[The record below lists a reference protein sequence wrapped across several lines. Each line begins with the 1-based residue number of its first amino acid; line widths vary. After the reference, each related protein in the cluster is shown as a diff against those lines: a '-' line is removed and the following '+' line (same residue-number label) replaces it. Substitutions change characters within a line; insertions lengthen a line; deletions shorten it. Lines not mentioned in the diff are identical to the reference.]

1 MLLTVFPKE
10 SNIGIRETIVNV
22 IIGELAMNLMKKI
35 YCRVFQ
41 TCFRI
46 AIPVLPYRN
55 PKVLSSVKEIPE
67 IIKDKGISSVL
78 VVTDESLHRL
88 GLLDE
93 LKTEL
98 EAAKISYTVYDKTVA
113 NPTIANVEEAR
124 ALYIENRCDAIIG
137 FGGGS
142 PMDCAKA
149 VGARIVKPSQSI
161 PKMKG
166 ILKIRK
172 RLPLFIAVPTTA
184 GTGSETTL
192 AAVITDGETRHK
204 FPINDFP
211 LIPQYAALIP
221 EVTKGLPPHITAS
234 TGMDALTHAVEAYI
248 GRSTTKET
256 RQYAIE
262 ATKHIFRNIET
273 VYKNGNDLKARK
285 NMLYASFLA
294 GKAFSKS
301 YVGYCHAVAHSLG
314 GKYNTPHGLANAV
327 LLPYVLEAYGET
339 VALKLKQL
347 AIAGGVVGE
356 EVPEKE
362 AAKAFIQK
370 IRELNESMGIPTKL
384 AGIKVEDIQEL
395 ARLAAKEGNPL
406 YPVPKLM
413 GAKELEQFYY
423 AVMEE
428 N

>member
-88 GLLDE
+88 GLMDE

-262 ATKHIFRNIET
+262 ATKYIFRNIET

-339 VALKLKQL
+339 VASKLKQL

>member
-1 MLLTVFPKE
+1 M
-10 SNIGIRETIVNV
+10 NIVQKV
-22 IIGELAMNLMKKI
+22 

-46 AIPVLPYRN
+46 AIPILPYRN
-55 PKVLSSVKEIPE
+55 PEVLSSEKEIAD
-67 IIKDKGISSVL
+67 ILKSKKITSVL
-78 VVTDESLHRL
+78 IVTDESLHKL
-88 GLLDE
+88 GLPEKLKQE
-93 LKTEL
+93 LK
-98 EAAKISYTVYDKTVA
+98 AADISYTVYDKTVA

-124 ALYIENRCDAIIG
+124 EQYIENKCNAIIG

-142 PMDCAKA
+142 SMDCAKA
-149 VGARIVKPSQSI
+149 IGARIVKPKQSV

-166 ILKIRK
+166 ILKIHK

-211 LIPQYAALIP
+211 LIPHYAVLIP
-221 EVTKGLPPHITAS
+221 EVTKGLPPFITAT
-234 TGMDALTHAVEAYI
+234 TGMDALTHAVEAFI

-256 RQYAIE
+256 RGYALE
-262 ATKHIFRNIET
+262 ATKLIFENIEK
-273 VYKNGNDLKARK
+273 VYQNGNDMEARK

-339 VALKLKQL
+339 IYDKLKKL
-347 AIAGGVVGE
+347 AVAGGLVTE
-356 EVPEKE
+356 ETE
-362 AAKAFIQK
+362 AADAANRFIRK
-370 IRELNESMGIPTKL
+370 FVS
-384 AGIKVEDIQEL
+384 
-395 ARLAAKEGNPL
+395 
-406 YPVPKLM
+406 
-413 GAKELEQFYY
+413 
-423 AVMEE
+423 
-428 N
+428 

>member
-1 MLLTVFPKE
+1 
-10 SNIGIRETIVNV
+10 
-22 IIGELAMNLMKKI
+22 MNLMKKI

-88 GLLDE
+88 GLLDV

-273 VYKNGNDLKARK
+273 VYKNGNDLNARK

-339 VALKLKQL
+339 VASKLKQL

>member
-1 MLLTVFPKE
+1 MDEKGEKPM
-10 SNIGIRETIVNV
+10 NIVE
-22 IIGELAMNLMKKI
+22 KI
-35 YCRVFQ
+35 YCRVIQ
-41 TCFRI
+41 VCFKVALPI
-46 AIPVLPYRN
+46 LPYRD
-55 PKVLSSVKEIPE
+55 PVVLASEEDIVAVLREKKVF
-67 IIKDKGISSVL
+67 SVL
-78 VVTDESLHRL
+78 IVTDESIYGL
-88 GLLDE
+88 GLVE
-93 LKTEL
+93 KLKTMMNS
-98 EAAKISYTVYDKTVA
+98 AGITYTVYDKTLA

-124 ALYIENRCDAIIG
+124 MLYLENECEAIVG

-149 VGARIVKPSQSI
+149 VGARIVKPKQPI

-166 ILKIRK
+166 ILKIHK

-204 FPINDFP
+204 FPMNDFP
-211 LIPQYAALIP
+211 LIPRYAALMP
-221 EVTKGLPPHITAS
+221 EVTKGLPPFITAT

-256 RQYAIE
+256 RGYALE
-262 ATKHIFRNIET
+262 ATRLIFGNIEK
-273 VYKNGNDLKARK
+273 VYIYGTDMEARK

-314 GKYNTPHGLANAV
+314 GKYNTSHGLANAV
-327 LLPYVLEAYGET
+327 LLPYVLEAYGTT
-339 VALKLKQL
+339 VYGKLKQL
-347 AIAGGVVGE
+347 AVAAGMV
-356 EVPEKE
+356 KE
-362 AAKAFIQK
+362 DAEDVDAAKLFIGK
-370 IRELNESMGIPTKL
+370 IRTLNETMGIPAKL
-384 AGIKVEDIQEL
+384 SGICREDIPEL
-395 ARLAAKEGNPL
+395 AKLAAKEGNPL

-423 AVMEE
+423 DVIEDKKSG
-428 N
+428 

>member
-1 MLLTVFPKE
+1 
-10 SNIGIRETIVNV
+10 
-22 IIGELAMNLMKKI
+22 MNGLKKV

-46 AIPVLPYRN
+46 AIPVLPYRD
-55 PKVLSSVKEIPE
+55 PKVLSSVKEIAE
-67 IIKDKGISSVL
+67 VAKEKKVSSL
-78 VVTDESLHRL
+78 LIVTDKSLHRL
-88 GLLDE
+88 GLLEE
-93 LKTEL
+93 LKTILSTE
-98 EAAKISYTVYDKTVA
+98 KIAYVVYDKTVV
-113 NPTIANVEEAR
+113 NPTVANVEEAR
-124 ALYIENRCDAIIG
+124 ELYVKENCQAIIG

-149 VGARIVKPSQSI
+149 VGARVAKPKQSI

-166 ILKIRK
+166 ILKVWK
-172 RLPLFIAVPTTA
+172 RLPLFFAVPTTA

-204 FPINDFP
+204 FAINDFP
-211 LIPQYAALIP
+211 LIPQYAVLVS
-221 EVTKGLPPHITAS
+221 EVTKGLPPFITAT

-256 RQYAIE
+256 RAHAEE
-262 ATKHIFRNIET
+262 AVKLIFENLEKA
-273 VYKNGNDLKARK
+273 YQNGDDMEARK

-327 LLPYVLEAYGET
+327 LLPYVLEAYGAT
-339 VALKLKQL
+339 AYKKLKRL
-347 AIAGGVVGE
+347 AVIGGLVPKNVSLE
-356 EVPEKE
+356 EG
-362 AAKAFIQK
+362 AKAFIQK
-370 IRELNESMGIPTKL
+370 VRELNQAMGIPTKL
-384 AGIKVEDIQEL
+384 SGIKKEDIPMM
-395 ARLAAKEGNPL
+395 AAYAEKEGNPL

-413 GAKELEQFYY
+413 TAKELEQFYFD
-423 AVMEE
+423 VMEE
-428 N
+428 